1 MENVLIALFA
11 LAAILLIIF
20 LVVLFVPEKKKPESR
35 HDPDHAPNR
44 KKRPSYDWR
53 GFDHNHIHRNG
64 TKYDEEGYD
73 YFGYDRDGYGRY
85 GYNQLGR
92 NAKKQYNRLFDTT
105 SCQEEGFF
113 DPARYPIDISPHAV
127 VRFSERLGVT
137 DPAKAK
143 RMTVDAYKYGKS
155 KRQIKKTSAYL
166 VEEIEQKEENSVVL
180 IYKNYIYIFSRD
192 NKLKTIYQNEKIPL

>member
-20 LVVLFVPEKKKPESR
+20 LVVLVVPEKKKPKSR
-35 HDPDHAPNR
+35 
-44 KKRPSYDWR
+44 YDKR
-53 GFDHNHIHRNG
+53 GFDHNHIHKNG

-73 YFGYDRDGYGRY
+73 YFGYDKDGYNR
-85 GYNQLGR
+85 LGR

-113 DPARYPIDISPHAV
+113 DPTYYPIDISPHAV
-127 VRFSERLGVT
+127 MRFSERLGVT

-143 RMTVDAYKYGKS
+143 RMTVDAYKFGKS

-166 VEEIEQKEENSVVL
+166 VEEIEQKKENSVVL
-180 IYKNYIYIFSRD
+180 IYKNYIYIFSRE
-192 NKLKTIYQNEKIPL
+192 NVLKTFFQNEKIQL